1 MLTPCSITTTQSPGT
16 LNYRHCCSCCCT
28 RHTAHTT
35 AACVAVHKPTDL
47 PKIQT
52 ITRPLRSP
60 DESTAGH
67 KNAAIHHRGQVPVSV
82 YRDGEYTCG
91 PLPPHHDT
99 TPRVTRHSVRHY
111 PGPRGF
117 TTPPPPKIRLK
128 PWSDRYHTNGPS
140 AGAIM
145 LFQVTK
151 NTVTN
156 QNNTALPANKH
167 LKFHSIH
174 PNDCKTRRGHIMPS
188 SA

>member
-117 TTPPPPKIRLK
+117 TTPPLPPRYGSSRGQIGITLTAHLPGLLCYFKSQKTPSLIRITLHC
-128 PWSDRYHTNGPS
+128 PPIST
-140 AGAIM
+140 
-145 LFQVTK
+145 
-151 NTVTN
+151 
-156 QNNTALPANKH
+156 
-167 LKFHSIH
+167 
-174 PNDCKTRRGHIMPS
+174 
-188 SA
+188 